1 MDSIIFDLDGTLWD
15 SREAVLAVWN
25 QVLQNRGI
33 DNKLTVD
40 DFSKTMGLQMEEIAR
55 ILLPQLSENER
66 NEVLNEC
73 NEQENSSLAQKGGLL
88 YDDVES
94 VLEYLS
100 KKYQLFIVS
109 NCQDGYIESFYEYHQ
124 LEKYFKDFENPGRTG
139 LPKGKNIQLIVERNQ
154 LTTSVYVGDTKG
166 DCNAAK
172 EAGVPFV
179 FAEYGFGEVEDY
191 DYRIRSFKELGEIF

>member
-1 MDSIIFDLDGTLWD
+1 MDSIIFDLDGTIWD

-25 QVLQNRGI
+25 QVLQNRDI
-33 DNKLTVD
+33 ETKLTIA
-40 DFSKTMGLQMEEIAR
+40 DFSKTMGLQVEEIGR

-73 NEQENSSLAQKGGLL
+73 NEQENSSLAKKGGLL

-100 KKYQLFIVS
+100 KRYKLFIVS

-124 LEKYFKDFENPGRTG
+124 LEKYFQDFENPGRTG

-154 LTTSVYVGDTKG
+154 LAAPVYVGDTKG

-172 EAGVPFV
+172 EAGVQFV

-191 DYRIRSFKELGEIF
+191 DYRIQSFKDLREIF